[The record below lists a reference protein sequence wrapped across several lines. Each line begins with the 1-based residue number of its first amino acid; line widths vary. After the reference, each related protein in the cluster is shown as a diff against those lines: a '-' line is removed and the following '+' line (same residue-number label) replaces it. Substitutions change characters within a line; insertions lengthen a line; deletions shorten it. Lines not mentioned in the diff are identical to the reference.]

1 MTMSNDPVAQ
11 LTESTRVSA
20 GGIEYGGGVVLVHVD
35 QNGIATIT
43 INRPQALNALN
54 EKVLEALHDALVQLR
69 TQSIMGVIVTGA
81 GDKAFVAGADIAEMV
96 QFHPKNKMHG
106 TLAAEFSRKGQRIFW
121 DLERFPAP
129 VIAAINGF
137 ALGGGLELAM
147 ACDILIASDRAKLGL
162 PEAGL
167 GVIPGFGGTQ
177 RLPRRV
183 GQGMAKLLLITG
195 DSIDAQEAHR
205 IGLVE
210 RVVPHDE
217 LMQHVRDVLKK
228 VARNGPL
235 AVQTIKRIVS
245 KGAHLPLRDAID
257 READAFGAIFETGD
271 QKEGMKAF
279 LEKRRPQFKGD

>member
-1 MTMSNDPVAQ
+1 MADDAPV
-11 LTESTRVSA
+11 LCT
-20 GGIEYGGGVVLVHVD
+20 LD

-43 INRPQALNALN
+43 INRPDALNALN
-54 EKVLEALHDALVQLR
+54 ERVLDALHAALVDLR
-69 TQSIMGVIVTGA
+69 TKETRGIILTGA
-81 GDKAFVAGADIAEMV
+81 GDKAFVAGADIAHMV
-96 QFHPKNKMHG
+96 QFHPKKRHHAI
-106 TLAAEFSRKGQRIFW
+106 LAAEFSRKGQQVFY

-147 ACDILIASDRAKLGL
+147 ACDILIASDKAKLGL

-195 DSIDAQEAHR
+195 DTIDAAEAER
-205 IGLVE
+205 IGLVD
-210 RVVPHDE
+210 RTVPQEE
-217 LMQHVRDVLKK
+217 LLDHVTQILKK

-235 AVQTIKRIVS
+235 AIQTIKRVVN

-257 READAFGAIFETGD
+257 READAFGAIFETKD
-271 QKEGMKAF
+271 QEEGMRAF
-279 LEKRRPQFKGD
+279 LEKRRPVYRGE

>member
-1 MTMSNDPVAQ
+1 MMSNKPVAE
-11 LTESTRVSA
+11 LTERSSLAA
-20 GGIEYGGGVVLVHVD
+20 GGMEYGGGVVLVHVD

-43 INRPQALNALN
+43 INRPDQLNALN
-54 EKVLEALHDALVQLR
+54 ENVLDALHDALVQLR
-69 TQSIMGVIVTGA
+69 TQSILGVIVTGA

-96 QFHPKNKMHG
+96 QFHPKNRMHG

-129 VIAAINGF
+129 VIACINGF

-162 PEAGL
+162 PEASL

-195 DSIDAQEAHR
+195 DTIDAQEAHR

-210 RVVPHDE
+210 RVVPHEE
-217 LMQHVRDVLKK
+217 LTQHVHDVLKK
-228 VARNGPL
+228 VARNGPT
-235 AVQTIKRIVS
+235 AVQTIKRVVN
-245 KGAHLPLRDAID
+245 KGGHLPLRDAID

-279 LEKRRPQFKGD
+279 LEKRRPHFKGD